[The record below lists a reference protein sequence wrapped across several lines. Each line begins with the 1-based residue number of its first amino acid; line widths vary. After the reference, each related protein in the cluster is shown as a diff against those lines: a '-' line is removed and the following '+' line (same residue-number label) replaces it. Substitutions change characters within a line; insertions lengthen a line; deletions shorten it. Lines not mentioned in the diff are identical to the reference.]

1 MRLQKA
7 PLLAATATV
16 FLLAA
21 CGGGGGPTVL
31 GPGRTVVPSASD
43 VFALSNTTADT
54 TSRIGGVTLA
64 SLGNTVQIVTAN
76 LPHQTGRIE
85 GFDNGLTNVASLDP
99 DGLGGWSTINSS
111 GTNDVLTL
119 SDESIAS
126 LIYSGIFNFTAV
138 DTDASGATIIGVLTP
153 SSGFPSGGTITYVGS
168 GFVDGITA
176 STAATFAARG
186 VSEITSNFSGAGS
199 VGVEISAFDNAG
211 LPFDRIVISS
221 MVLSKST
228 AAFALPEDGTVTL
241 FAGNTDVTARVLG
254 ASHDTDAA
262 GAFFGLDSREED
274 FQPRE
279 VGGVFVGDSTVAG
292 TTGTLSGGFIAN
304 NTRN

>member
-64 SLGNTVQIVTAN
+64 SQGNTVQIVTAN

-85 GFDNGLTNVASLDP
+85 GFNNGLTNVASLDP

-138 DTDASGATIIGVLTP
+138 DEDASGATIIGVLTP

-199 VGVEISAFDNAG
+199 VSVEISAFDNAG

-221 MVLSKST
+221 MTLSKSA
-228 AAFALPEDGTVTL
+228 AAFEGGSVTL
-241 FAGNTDVTARVLG
+241 FSGSNNVTADVLG
-254 ASHDTDAA
+254 ASHTTDAA